1 MSTKRSTP
9 FRMRRT
15 VFNLALG
22 GVIAAMYAAL
32 AMVNI
37 PISFFQLRPAEA
49 LTVLPVFTPAAV
61 PGLFVGCLLANYL
74 TGCLWQDIVFGSLA
88 TLLGAIAT
96 RLLRKRPIPAT
107 LPPVIAN
114 GAIIPPVLL
123 FAYGVKDGYFFLL
136 ASVAVGE
143 LLSASLLGYLLFR
156 AVKPFFGKMMMAA

>member
-1 MSTKRSTP
+1 MSKKNAP
-9 FRMRRT
+9 FRMRRS
-15 VFNLALG
+15 VFHLALG

-88 TLLGAIAT
+88 TLLGAIVT
-96 RLLRKRPIPAT
+96 RLLRKRPLFAI
-107 LPPVIAN
+107 LSPVIAN

-123 FAYGVKDGYFFLL
+123 FAYGIKDGYFFLL

-143 LLSASLLGYLLFR
+143 FLSASLLGYLLFCT
-156 AVKPFFGKMMMAA
+156 VKPFFEKRLAIQ